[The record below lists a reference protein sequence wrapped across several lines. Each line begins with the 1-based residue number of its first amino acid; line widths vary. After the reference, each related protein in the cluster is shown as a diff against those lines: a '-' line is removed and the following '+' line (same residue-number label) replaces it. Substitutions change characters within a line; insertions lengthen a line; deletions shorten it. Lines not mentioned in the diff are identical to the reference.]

1 MNQILYLLKN
11 KKYDAFF
18 VNSRAH
24 SFQLFVLIVCL
35 LQIPMSAKRLLR
47 AIYWNQMDVY
57 VVEESEVQAL
67 FYDMGAVFCNL
78 GIVLLT
84 VLYNWV
90 VDVAESE
97 EIWEEYKV
105 EEKHMETPEL
115 MEKLLDVE
123 GSI

>member
-1 MNQILYLLKN
+1 
-11 KKYDAFF
+11 
-18 VNSRAH
+18 
-24 SFQLFVLIVCL
+24 
-35 LQIPMSAKRLLR
+35 
-47 AIYWNQMDVY
+47 MDVY